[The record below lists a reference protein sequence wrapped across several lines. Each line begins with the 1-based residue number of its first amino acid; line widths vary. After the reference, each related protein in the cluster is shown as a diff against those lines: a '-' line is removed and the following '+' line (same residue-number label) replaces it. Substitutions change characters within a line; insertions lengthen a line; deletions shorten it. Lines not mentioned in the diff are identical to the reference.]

1 MPPPPDASSSPPRHL
16 DFWYA
21 VRNTTILLPP
31 RNPLET
37 FGNTL
42 IHYHLLTEPMDQVG
56 AVRHREGR
64 IQAYRPE
71 ILTPDAFAASPLAE
85 GFRDGPSDDFI
96 RWLRRH
102 ADDIAILKY
111 GFRIRQETTSET
123 LLHTPLPDLAATI
136 RADLLAAADPFS
148 ALVLGVDEPWEV
160 CLLKLLFDT
169 AGRSAPANARE
180 LRADPDGSRHRAEA
194 AFRDAARDRSR
205 IPALAALLQELH
217 LFDEYEDRFYALVRN
232 PS

>member
-1 MPPPPDASSSPPRHL
+1 MPSDPNPQL

-21 VRNTTILLPP
+21 VNNTDIVLPP

-71 ILTPDAFAASPLAE
+71 ILTPDSFVSSPLAE
-85 GFRDGPSDDFI
+85 GFREGPADDFI

-102 ADDIAILKY
+102 AQDITILKY

-123 LLHTPLPDLAATI
+123 ILHDELANVSDRI
-136 RADLLAAADPFS
+136 RTDLLAASDPFS
-148 ALVLGVDEPWEV
+148 SLVVGVDEPWEV
-160 CLLKLLFDT
+160 CLLKMLFDT
-169 AGRSAPANARE
+169 ARRSASHNARD
-180 LRADPDGSRHRAEA
+180 LRSDPDGTHHRVEA
-194 AFRDAARDRSR
+194 AFRAAARDKGAVK
-205 IPALAALLQELH
+205 ALADLLQELG
-217 LFDEYEDRFYALVRN
+217 LFSEYEDRFYSIVR
-232 PS
+232 SHAR